1 MLGRLIYLISLVS
14 RIMTAVQQRLRPA
27 RNRILHTA
35 ARLFYARGLVATGID
50 TITAEAQVA
59 KMSLYNNFASKD
71 ELELAYI
78 AARHQELLEFYHQRL
93 AQAPDP
99 LGRVLAMLTRI
110 SIMQVSRTKTASAV
124 VACSM
129 HSLSSR

>member
-1 MLGRLIYLISLVS
+1 MPGRLFYLISLVS
-14 RIMTAVQQRLRPA
+14 RIMMAAQQRLRPA

-59 KMSLYNNFASKD
+59 KMSLYNNFASKE

-78 AARHQELLEFYHQRL
+78 ADRHHELLEFYQQRL
-93 AQAPDP
+93 A
-99 LGRVLAMLTRI
+99 LATD
-110 SIMQVSRTKTASAV
+110 
-124 VACSM
+124 
-129 HSLSSR
+129 SLSRDLSVFYEYI